1 MTLPDPGAWGPYL
14 AILAM
19 ALATYLCRISGVVLM
34 GFVPLTPRVRRGLAA
49 LPGSIV
55 FATVLPLIE
64 RLGLAAGL
72 ALVAAILSM
81 VLRRSELLALL
92 VGMATDPGQVTAGA
106 THGCAGSGRAG
117 RCGIQ
122 RAGLGNGT
130 MTHAR
135 VACRCGCSCLRR
147 CRAGKCR

>member
-1 MTLPDPGAWGPYL
+1 MTMPDLASAGPYL

-55 FATVLPLIE
+55 VATVLPLVE

-72 ALVAAILSM
+72 ALLAAVASM
-81 VLRRSELLALL
+81 VIRRSELLALI
-92 VGMATDPGQVTAGA
+92 VGMSVVSLA
-106 THGCAGSGRAG
+106 RAWG
-117 RCGIQ
+117 F
-122 RAGLGNGT
+122 
-130 MTHAR
+130 
-135 VACRCGCSCLRR
+135 
-147 CRAGKCR
+147 

>member
-19 ALATYLCRISGVVLM
+19 ALAAYLCRISGVVLM

-72 ALVAAILSM
+72 ALVAAICSM
-81 VLRRSELLALL
+81 VLRRSE
-92 VGMATDPGQVTAGA
+92 
-106 THGCAGSGRAG
+106 
-117 RCGIQ
+117 
-122 RAGLGNGT
+122 
-130 MTHAR
+130 
-135 VACRCGCSCLRR
+135 
-147 CRAGKCR
+147 